1 MSIVKKN
8 EFLTNSLC
16 SDLYFTQFSNILHRQ
31 CPCVHDKF
39 HVRLLNTPHTPK
51 SDTMVNLVNGPVQ
64 LGLFYKHPRHSLID
78 LLSQQSFSSKSSIH
92 HKSHTIRARILK
104 FVYNVHHLSCV
115 FFVQCQVC
123 KNICIYIY
131 IFFLN
136 PIFFSSSYFSLFWD
150 LVGGGSVIN
159 RA

>member
-1 MSIVKKN
+1 MRIVKKN
-8 EFLTNSLC
+8 EFSPNSLC
-16 SDLYFTQFSNILHRQ
+16 SNIYFTQFSNILHRQ

-39 HVRLLNTPHTPK
+39 HVRLLNAPHTPK

-64 LGLFYKHPRHSLID
+64 LGLFYKHLRHSLID

-92 HKSHTIRARILK
+92 HKSHTIRARVLK

-115 FFVQCQVC
+115 FLSSVRCAKIYV
-123 KNICIYIY
+123 YIY
-131 IFFLN
+131 KFFLN
-136 PIFFSSSYFSLFWD
+136 PIFFSSSFSLFWD
-150 LVGGGSVIN
+150 LVGGRSVIN